1 MSWRTVIVTKKGK
14 LSYQQNTLILRD
26 EEITSVHLSEI
37 QTLIIENNQV
47 TITMQLLNEL
57 IKAKINVVFCDER
70 HMPLAQMQA
79 FYGSHDTS
87 RKYEQQIAWQSQ
99 RKQQLWQKIVMH
111 KIINQAEILHRNS
124 KVEEQTLMKYLEH
137 VEAADQTNREAQAAK
152 VYWHS
157 LFGKAFHREEP
168 SHINSALDYG
178 YTILLSCFAR
188 EIVAQG
194 YATQLGINHHNKFNE
209 FNLASDLMEPFRVLV
224 DTIVWENRKSEFNRE
239 YKYKLVNVLN
249 KKVKIKGKEYYL
261 NAGGVAIYLK
271 GVFEYLNNEAAKE
284 IFEIELME

>member
-14 LSYQQNTLILRD
+14 LSYQHNTLILRD

-87 RKYEQQIAWQSQ
+87 RKFEQQIAWKKE
-99 RKQQLWQKIVMH
+99 RKDYLWQKIVVH
-111 KIINQAEILHRNS
+111 KIMNQAEVLHRQL
-124 KVEEQTLMKYLEH
+124 KVENQVLLEYLEH
-137 VEAADQTNREAQAAK
+137 VEASDHTNREAQAAK
-152 VYWHS
+152 IYWHS
-157 LFGKAFHREEP
+157 LFGKAFHREET

-194 YATQLGINHHNKFNE
+194 YTTQLGINHHNKFNE

-224 DTIVWENRKSEFNRE
+224 DKIVWENRKSEFNSE

-249 KKVKIKGKEYYL
+249 QKVKINQKEYYV
-261 NAGGVAIYLK
+261 NAGGITRYLK
-271 GVFEYLNNEAAKE
+271 SVFEYLNDETQQD
-284 IFEIELME
+284 ILEIELVE